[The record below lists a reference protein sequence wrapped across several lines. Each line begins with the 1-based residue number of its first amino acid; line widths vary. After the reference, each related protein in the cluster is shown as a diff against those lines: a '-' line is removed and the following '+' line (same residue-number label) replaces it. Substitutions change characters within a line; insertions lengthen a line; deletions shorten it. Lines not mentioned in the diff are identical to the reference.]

1 MSRQAARTPAP
12 QPRPQPNP
20 QLNRRERQRA
30 ETRERIFQ
38 AALEEFRQVGTDA
51 AQIPRIAAAAGV
63 VRGTFYYYFPSKEH
77 VLLELRGRVEG
88 EIAASLWR
96 LRERRAPIAE
106 VLAALFATIR
116 ETAADLGERHL
127 LGDLM
132 GMLVR
137 LQAAVELEGGSPVHE
152 ELTFHIDAAMKRG
165 ELETQAAPESLA
177 RLVLNSVFGL
187 VAASRATDRDS
198 AQEFEL
204 LKDVFLR
211 GIE

>member
-12 QPRPQPNP
+12 QPRP

-96 LRERRAPIAE
+96 LRERRAPMWS
-106 VLAALFATIR
+106 VLVALFAILR
-116 ETAADLGERHL
+116 DTAADLGEWL
-127 LGDLM
+127 L
-132 GMLVR
+132 
-137 LQAAVELEGGSPVHE
+137 LE
-152 ELTFHIDAAMKRG
+152 
-165 ELETQAAPESLA
+165 
-177 RLVLNSVFGL
+177 
-187 VAASRATDRDS
+187 
-198 AQEFEL
+198 
-204 LKDVFLR
+204 
-211 GIE
+211 